1 MNFSINSFTDLMNE
15 LYKSISTNWNSL
27 DIYNIIQKL
36 MFDSDY
42 MWLMSWHYSNRN
54 LRCFEWITE
63 AIEKEVEANKE
74 ITQIEFENKIVR
86 NIIIKKIARLLSK
99 PTQFDYYVSWY
110 NENYEEEM
118 SNINITIKNIEEN
131 TRNIFKELNK

>member
-74 ITQIEFENKIVR
+74 ITPIEFENKIVR
-86 NIIIKKIARLLSK
+86 NIIIKKIVRLLSK

>member
-1 MNFSINSFTDLMNE
+1 MNFTINSFTDLMNE
-15 LYKSISTNWNSL
+15 LYKSISMNWSSL
-27 DIYNIIQKL
+27 DIYNVIHKL

-63 AIEKEVEANKE
+63 AIEKEVEANKT
-74 ITQIEFENKIVR
+74 INPIEFENKIVR
-86 NIIIKKIARLLSK
+86 NIIIKRIARLLSK

-110 NENYEEEM
+110 NPNYEEEM

>member
-1 MNFSINSFTDLMNE
+1 MNFTINSFTDLMNE
-15 LYKSISTNWNSL
+15 LYKSISTNWNTL

-54 LRCFEWITE
+54 WRCFEWITE
-63 AIEKEVEANKE
+63 AIEKEVETNKE
-74 ITQIEFENKIVR
+74 ITPIEFENKIVR

-118 SNINITIKNIEEN
+118 SNIHITIKNIEEN

>member
-1 MNFSINSFTDLMNE
+1 MNFTINSFTDLMNE

-54 LRCFEWITE
+54 LRCFEWITK

-74 ITQIEFENKIVR
+74 ITPIEFENKIVR
-86 NIIIKKIARLLSK
+86 NIIIKKIVRLLSK

>member
-27 DIYNIIQKL
+27 DIFNIIQKL

-54 LRCFEWITE
+54 LRCFEWITK

-74 ITQIEFENKIVR
+74 ITPIEFENKIVR
-86 NIIIKKIARLLSK
+86 NIIIKKIVRLLSK